1 MAGVGSKQQ
10 ISAEEVK
17 ARWAKAAQDA
27 QVRQSFKMPQ
37 AMATPVWVR
46 RLDAELAVAPRQ
58 QQQVTVAGS
67 SSAGHKAEGQ
77 FPWMKYV
84 ATENP
89 NPAEHADWVRLMR
102 NPPPVEPCPAQ
113 ASPVL

>member
-1 MAGVGSKQQ
+1 MAGVGSKQP

-46 RLDAELAVAPRQ
+46 RLDAELAAAQ
-58 QQQVTVAGS
+58 QQPQVTVAGS
-67 SSAGHKAEGQ
+67 SSAGQKAEEQ

-84 ATENP
+84 ATEKP
-89 NPAEHADWVRLMR
+89 NSAEHADWVRLMR
-102 NPPPVEPCPAQ
+102 NPPPVEPGHAQ